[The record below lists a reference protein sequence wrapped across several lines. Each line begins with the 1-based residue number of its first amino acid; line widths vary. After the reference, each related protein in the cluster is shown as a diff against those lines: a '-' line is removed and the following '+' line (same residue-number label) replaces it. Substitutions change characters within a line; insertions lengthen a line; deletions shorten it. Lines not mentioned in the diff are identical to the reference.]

1 MIVTGDQLRAYYE
14 LSGYVADP
22 DAQFIGRWEGERLL
36 GVVAVWNFDG
46 HGCEAG
52 WFGEPGWLSRGFLRF
67 VFGCIFG
74 QWGCQRITGRID
86 DSNVVAVE
94 QSKRLG
100 FVLEGTLRQAH
111 PGGDVLI
118 FGMLKSECRYG

>member
-1 MIVTGDQLRAYYE
+1 MIVTGEALRAYYE

-22 DAQFIGRWEGERLL
+22 DAQFFGRWDGHLL

-46 HGCEAG
+46 TGCEAG
-52 WFGEPGWLSRGFLRF
+52 WFGEPGWLSRSLLRA
-67 VFGCIFG
+67 VFGYVFG
-74 QWGCQRITGRID
+74 QVGCERITGRID
-86 DSNVVAVE
+86 DTNTVAVE

-100 FVLEGTLRQAH
+100 FVLEGTLRNAH
-111 PGGDVLI
+111 PSGDVLV